1 MTDRQYFFRVFSY
14 VKPYKF
20 SYIIGTLIYCSQQF
34 TFPFLMSLLF
44 GGVTAAIT
52 AVNFSAVI
60 DTIWLVL
67 MLLLVFVVLTGV
79 GTYFY
84 IVGIVKACRDLT
96 MDLFHAFIKSSIE
109 SNKHS
114 GEGVAAL
121 NTDINTATG
130 IIDSA
135 LAPFLMNILAA
146 VFSAITVFIIDW
158 RMGLG
163 ALVVGTL
170 ILFAQS
176 RFARPLARLGTEQ
189 LETNAD
195 SVKVL
200 SNIFAGAMTIRA
212 YNRQDRALVQFDREN
227 GKLKKLAFKQ
237 AFIGMWQDL
246 FNTIQGWLTLV
257 YIFGFGGWLVATQGT
272 EFAMIMMVFPLASSI
287 TTAMSQVGASFAGLQ
302 PPIVAAKR
310 VFDIIDSVP
319 ESSSFRKS
327 SMRNP
332 HMRLRSGVRNDELE
346 HSYPLTLTNLTFTY
360 NNTTSKA
367 LDTINLAIAEN
378 KMVAFVGPSGS
389 GKSTL
394 LRTVIGMYE
403 RPELNMKI
411 GNLPF
416 STENITNW
424 RSHFAYVDQSC
435 KLFDMTIA
443 ENISLGLNG
452 TASTEQ
458 IEEAAKRAFAH
469 DFITALPDGYNTACG
484 EKGAG
489 LSGGQKQ
496 RLAIARA
503 LVRKA
508 PILVFDEAT
517 SALDAESERS
527 IMETIEDLRSDHTI
541 LITTHNLNNIVSADL
556 IVVMDNGKISE
567 SGTHDELMGKN
578 GLYVKLIKGS

>member
-34 TFPFLMSLLF
+34 SFPLLMSILF

-52 AVNFSAVI
+52 ALNFAAVI
-60 DTIWLVL
+60 DTIWFVL
-67 MLLLVFVVLTGV
+67 ILLLVFVVLTGV

-84 IVGIVKACRDLT
+84 IVGIVKASRDLT
-96 MDLFHAFIKSSIE
+96 IDLFHAFIKSSIE

-121 NTDINTATG
+121 NTDINTACG
-130 IIDSA
+130 IIDEA
-135 LAPFLMNILAA
+135 LAPFLMNIISA
-146 VFSAITVFIIDW
+146 VFSAIAVFVIDW
-158 RMGLG
+158 RMGFG
-163 ALVVGTL
+163 ALVIGFL
-170 ILFAQS
+170 ILFSQS

-189 LETNAD
+189 LIVNAD

-227 GKLKKLAFKQ
+227 GRMKKLAFKQ
-237 AFIGMWQDL
+237 AFIGMWQDS

-257 YIFGFGGWLVATQGT
+257 FIFGFGGWLVATGGT
-272 EFAMIMMVFPLASSI
+272 EFAMVMMVFPLASSI
-287 TTAMSQVGASFAGLQ
+287 STAMSQVGASFAGLQ

-310 VFDIIDSVP
+310 VFEVIDSVP
-319 ESSSFRKS
+319 EGSSFS
-327 SMRNP
+327 SRVG
-332 HMRLRSGVRNDELE
+332 LRSSLLRDVGKPAMTGLV
-346 HSYPLTLTNLTFTY
+346 LTNLTFAYKDT
-360 NNTTSKA
+360 NFKA
-367 LDTINLAIAEN
+367 LDDINLAIAEN
-378 KMVAFVGPSGS
+378 KMIAFVGPSGS

-403 RPELNMKI
+403 RPELDMKI
-411 GNLPF
+411 GNLSF
-416 STENITNW
+416 AIENITEW
-424 RSHFAYVDQSC
+424 RSYFAYVDQSC

-452 TASTEQ
+452 TASDGQ

-484 EKGAG
+484 EKGSG

-527 IMETIEDLRSDHTI
+527 IMETIADLRRDHTI
-541 LITTHNLNNIVSADL
+541 LITTHNLNNIVNADL
-556 IVVMDNGKISE
+556 IIVMDNGKISE
-567 SGTHDELMGKN
+567 SGTHEELMGRN